1 MHFTVITSFISPTA
15 ILKMKELRL
24 RKVTY
29 LAQDHA
35 NNKWQ
40 SQDFHLLVARAL
52 DH

>member
-1 MHFTVITSFISPTA
+1 MTS

-29 LAQDHA
+29 LIQGHMY
-35 NNKWQ
+35 NKWQ

-52 DH
+52 DHQHNVILQALE